1 MEAVRPPMITSA
13 IPCIMT
19 PLSPSPSPMGIM
31 DRIVVNVVIRIG
43 RRRVLPEATSASS
56 VDIPSSRSI
65 FAESTNRIPLFTT
78 IPINIRNPIRDTILM
93 VLCVMNNSRKDPISA
108 KGIHI
113 MTMKENLGDSN
124 CIAIT
129 RNTRN
134 VATRIACNNAC
145 NSSFIIPVIIL
156 SAGVTESGNT
166 V

>member
-1 MEAVRPPMITSA
+1 
-13 IPCIMT
+13 
-19 PLSPSPSPMGIM
+19 
-31 DRIVVNVVIRIG
+31 
-43 RRRVLPEATSASS
+43 
-56 VDIPSSRSI
+56 
-65 FAESTNRIPLFTT
+65 
-78 IPINIRNPIRDTILM
+78 M

-134 VATRIACNNAC
+134 VATRIACNNAW